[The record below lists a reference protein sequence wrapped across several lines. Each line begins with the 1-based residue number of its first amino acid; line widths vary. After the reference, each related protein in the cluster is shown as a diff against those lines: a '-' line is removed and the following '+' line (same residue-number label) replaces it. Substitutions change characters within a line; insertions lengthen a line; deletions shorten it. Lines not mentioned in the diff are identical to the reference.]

1 MDKSKIKVGIL
12 GIGNCASSLV
22 QGLEYYKINDTENGL
37 ISDVIGG
44 YRVSDIEIVAAFD
57 INKNKVGLDLSE
69 AIFAEPNNTTKFSEV
84 PKLDIE
90 VSPGKTLDGIG
101 KFVKDIIDP
110 VEDSE
115 VIVEVLKSSGAEILV
130 NLLPVGSDEAVK
142 FYAECAIEAN
152 VGFINCIPVFIARDK
167 EWYQKFAD
175 NNVPLIGDD
184 IKSQVGATIVHRALA
199 QLFSDRGINL
209 KRSYQLN
216 VGGNMD
222 FLNML
227 EEDRLQ
233 TKRTSK
239 TTSVT
244 SVANKGKGMDKG
256 SVRIGPSDYVEWL
269 EDRKKAFIR
278 LEGEAFGGV
287 PLNIELQLEVWDS
300 PNSAG
305 VVIDAIRYMKF
316 FAKKKDLKSP
326 QWIRNIK
333 GKNYPKWRI
342 DTLISSKK
350 YSNLVFIKN
359 GGWHFT
365 YLKTPE
371 HLEKKLLNFANT
383 SIDVSDAVSY
393 THLTL
398 PTNRE
403 V

>member
-1 MDKSKIKVGIL
+1 MSNTKIKVAVV
-12 GIGNCASSLV
+12 GIGNCASSLI
-22 QGLEYYKINDTENGL
+22 QGLEYYKVNDTENGL

-57 INKNKVGLDLSE
+57 INEDKVGKDISE
-69 AIFAEPNNTTKFSEV
+69 AIFSKPNNTIKFSEV
-84 PKLDIE
+84 PNLGVE

-101 KFVKDIIDP
+101 KFVKHIINP

-115 VIVEVLKSSGAEILV
+115 SVVDILKSSEAEILV

-142 FYAECAIEAN
+142 FYAECAIEAK

-167 EWYQKFAD
+167 EWYKKFSD

-199 QLFSDRGINL
+199 QLFSDRGLNL

-244 SVANKGKGMDKG
+244 S
-256 SVRIGPSDYVEWL
+256 RC
-269 EDRKKAFIR
+269 
-278 LEGEAFGGV
+278 
-287 PLNIELQLEVWDS
+287 Q
-300 PNSAG
+300 
-305 VVIDAIRYMKF
+305 
-316 FAKKKDLKSP
+316 
-326 QWIRNIK
+326 
-333 GKNYPKWRI
+333 
-342 DTLISSKK
+342 
-350 YSNLVFIKN
+350 
-359 GGWHFT
+359 
-365 YLKTPE
+365 
-371 HLEKKLLNFANT
+371 
-383 SIDVSDAVSY
+383 
-393 THLTL
+393 
-398 PTNRE
+398 
-403 V
+403 